1 MFALGSAPR
10 PSRPRPPLPKFK
22 YLEKPRDYGRGYA
35 QRQTPFE
42 GDFCIVSIDHVASV
56 GHLGHEA
63 MEAAKRIPSGRY
75 VAYVSL
81 VSRKRQGYVATFSS

>member
-1 MFALGSAPR
+1 MFALGSAPP
-10 PSRPRPPLPKFK
+10 PSPPRSPLPNFR
-22 YLEKPRDYGRGYA
+22 YLENPKAHGRGYA
-35 QRQTPFE
+35 YRQTPFE
-42 GDFCIVSIDHVASV
+42 GDFCVVSIDHVASV

-81 VSRKRQGYVATFSS
+81 VSRKIQTYIETFP